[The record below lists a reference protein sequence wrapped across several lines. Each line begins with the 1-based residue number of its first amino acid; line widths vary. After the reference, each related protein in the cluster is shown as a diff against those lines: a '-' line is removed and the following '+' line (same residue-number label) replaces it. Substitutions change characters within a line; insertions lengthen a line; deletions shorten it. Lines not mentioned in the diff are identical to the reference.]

1 MNRETNTRE
10 TGKAHPMA
18 ILSSMVVSLSTYY
31 PDAAEN
37 DLDLNIVRLLAK
49 VNTITVYA
57 YKNSIGQ
64 HMPAFNCVP
73 TTRLPSGSKR
83 N

>member
-1 MNRETNTRE
+1 MKLLR
-10 TGKAHPMA
+10 KALLDGSFLLD
-18 ILSSMVVSLSTYY
+18 I
-31 PDAAEN
+31 DA
-37 DLDLNIVRLLAK
+37 DDVDLNIVRLLAK
-49 VNTITVYA
+49 VNTITAYA
-57 YKNSIGQ
+57 YKKSIGQ